1 MDTSTLLPTLN
12 LMTLGLVL
20 LAIIVGFAIYWRKR
34 SNRAPKDGGTP
45 TEDGSV

>member
-1 MDTSTLLPTLN
+1 MDKSLLLPSLNIFTLVA
-12 LMTLGLVL
+12 VL
-20 LAIIVGFAIYWRKR
+20 LALVIGFALYWRKR